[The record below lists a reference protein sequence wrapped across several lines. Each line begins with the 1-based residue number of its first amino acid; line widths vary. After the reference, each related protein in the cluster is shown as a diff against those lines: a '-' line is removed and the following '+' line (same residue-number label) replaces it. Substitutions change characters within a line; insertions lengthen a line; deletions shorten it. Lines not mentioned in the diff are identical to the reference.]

1 MEDVYVRLRSE
12 GFSDEVKRRIYVRNI
27 LSAGSYDTFFKKAAQ
42 VRTLICQDFENVYK
56 NYDLILAPT
65 TAYGIGEEINDPV
78 TMHMNDIL
86 TISVNLAGLPGMSL
100 LVGFSNGLPIGLQ
113 LIAPRF
119 AERTMYRAGYAFEQS
134 TDFHKAIPTLGN
146 KN

>member
-1 MEDVYVRLRSE
+1 ML
-12 GFSDEVKRRIYVRNI
+12 GTFF
-27 LSAGSYDTFFKKAAQ
+27 LSAGSYDAFFKKAAQ

-86 TISVNLAGLPGMSL
+86 TIPVNLAGLPGMSL
-100 LVGFSNGLPIGLQ
+100 PVGFSNGLPIGLQ
-113 LIAPRF
+113 LIALLWALSSR
-119 AERTMYRAGYAFEQS
+119 
-134 TDFHKAIPTLGN
+134 H
-146 KN
+146 